1 VQTWDGIIGGERLYT
16 MSCSDKLARWNVVG
30 IQGSLLS
37 LYVDPIYYKS
47 IIVGAMYHEQHLT
60 RAVYT
65 RVSGISHLPE
75 PYLPNLPLLH
85 GVSAPPSRVPTK
97 SPTMSVNWSWG
108 DRDIEVV
115 NSRTGKL
122 TDVVPSRLC
131 KQLLFETF
139 LGLWDTLASMD
150 LRQKVLEKR
159 LLPAGV
165 VAGLLSAAASSRMM
179 SFGGGEADRR
189 VLPGLGGEMSKGE
202 EKETSASDGGGGGG
216 DGANNGIKDRSSGSS
231 GAIPPLFSSL
241 PFAIDTQPSQESII
255 DKPSAEEPKVK
266 RSRKQ
271 SSPKQLV
278 QQGGGGG
285 ESKVDTKPPEES
297 KKEEDK
303 PTPVGTVASAM
314 PFSAGFKSVG
324 GAPPINAPLAPFA
337 APSPSPQLLSSITAL
352 QVRKHLTYGEVKSLA
367 VDYQTVKGRVSSH
380 FKLNWGSCW
389 VGKPAEQDRFTL

>member
-1 VQTWDGIIGGERLYT
+1 

-47 IIVGAMYHEQHLT
+47 IIVGAMYHEHHLT
-60 RAVYT
+60 RALYT
-65 RVSGISHLPE
+65 RVSGIANLPD
-75 PYLPNLPLLH
+75 PYLPNFPLLH
-85 GVSAPPSRVPTK
+85 GVSSPPSRVPTK
-97 SPTMSVNWSWG
+97 SPTLSVNWSWG
-108 DRDIEVV
+108 DRDVEVV

-139 LGLWDTLASMD
+139 LGLWDSLASLD

-179 SFGGGEADRR
+179 SFGGGEGERR
-189 VLPGLGGEMSKGE
+189 VLPGLGGEMSKSGE
-202 EKETSASDGGGGGG
+202 EKQTGT
-216 DGANNGIKDRSSGSS
+216 SSGSS
-231 GAIPPLFSSL
+231 SNNGINEASSSSLGAVAPLFSTL
-241 PFAIDTQPSQESII
+241 PFAIDTQPSQETIEP
-255 DKPSAEEPKVK
+255 KAEEPKVK

-271 SSPKQLV
+271 SSPKQLIP
-278 QQGGGGG
+278 QRGGRGG
-285 ESKVDTKPPEES
+285 ESKGADTNPPEVA
-297 KKEEDK
+297 KATNEEEGK
-303 PTPVGTVASAM
+303 PTDVSTVASAM
-314 PFSAGFKSVG
+314 PFSAGFKLE
-324 GAPPINAPLAPFA
+324 GAGPPIKAPLGPFA
-337 APSPSPQLLSSITAL
+337 TPSPSPQLLSSITAL

-367 VDYQTVKGRVSSH
+367 IDYQAAKERVSSH

-389 VGKPAEQDRFTL
+389 VCKPAEQDRFTL

>member
-1 VQTWDGIIGGERLYT
+1 MQTWDGIIGGERLYT
-16 MSCSDKLARWNVVG
+16 MSCSDKLARWNVLG

-37 LYVDPIYYKS
+37 LYIDPIYYKS
-47 IIVGAMYHEQHLT
+47 IIIGAMYHEQHLT
-60 RAVYT
+60 RALYT
-65 RVSGISHLPE
+65 RVSGIANLPE

-85 GVSAPPSRVPTK
+85 GVSSPPPRMPTK
-97 SPTMSVNWSWG
+97 SPTLSVNWSWG
-108 DRDIEVV
+108 DRDVEVV

-139 LGLWDTLASMD
+139 LGLWDSLASLD

-179 SFGGGEADRR
+179 SFGGGEGERR
-189 VLPGLGGEMSKGE
+189 VLPGLGGEMSKGGE
-202 EKETSASDGGGGGG
+202 EKQTGTSGGSS
-216 DGANNGIKDRSSGSS
+216 NNGIKEGSS
-231 GAIPPLFSSL
+231 SSPGALSSTL
-241 PFAIDTQPSQESII
+241 PFAIDTQPSLETIEPKS
-255 DKPSAEEPKVK
+255 EEPKIK

-271 SSPKQLV
+271 SSPKQLI
-278 QQGGGGG
+278 QQRGGG
-285 ESKVDTKPPEES
+285 ESKEADTNPPEVAKTTS
-297 KKEEDK
+297 EDEGGK
-303 PTPVGTVASAM
+303 PTGVSAVASAM
-314 PFSAGFKSVG
+314 PFSAGFKLE
-324 GAPPINAPLAPFA
+324 GAGPPIKAHLGPFA

-367 VDYQTVKGRVSSH
+367 VDYQAAKERVSSH

-389 VGKPAEQDRFTL
+389 VCKPAEQDRFTL